1 MKKLRDRKCSLYKF
15 TFISILDLKNKIK
28 KKKKERRHEPKKKV
42 WKKKKQMNTET
53 KKPNEV

>member
-28 KKKKERRHEPKKKV
+28 KKKKERRHEPKKK
-42 WKKKKQMNTET
+42 KYEKKKQMNTEK